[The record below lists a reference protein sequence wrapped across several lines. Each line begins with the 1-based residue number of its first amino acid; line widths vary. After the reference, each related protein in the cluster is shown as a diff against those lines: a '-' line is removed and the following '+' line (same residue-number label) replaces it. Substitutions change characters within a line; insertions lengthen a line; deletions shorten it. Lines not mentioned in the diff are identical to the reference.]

1 MSGSFSGLVSDSLS
15 CALAVSLMG
24 SLAVLLP
31 LLPLSLVCLHLAES
45 FTMFLVGALV
55 VYQLFSDHVSGWV
68 SGYVHLF
75 LCPCSV
81 PVSPNCIELFLWGA
95 VWLFWA
101 VPLASV
107 FAVCLAVPLWFW
119 LSVWQC
125 SSLDLYFCLVDIPPP
140 TPPTLGWEN
149 QIWSLLCR
157 K

>member
-1 MSGSFSGLVSDSLS
+1 MV
-15 CALAVSLMG
+15 

-31 LLPLSLVCLHLAES
+31 LSLVYLHLAES

-68 SGYVHLF
+68 SGYVYLF
-75 LCPCSV
+75 LWPCSV
-81 PVSPNCIELFLWGA
+81 PVSSNCMELFLWGA

-125 SSLDLYFCLVDIPPP
+125 SSLDLYFCLVDIPPA
-140 TPPTLGWEN
+140 PPTLGWEN